1 MKKDKQNNVV
11 NILFGDKIVFESVT
25 AEKRKVVFEYLSKG
39 KYSEA
44 LDLVNSIIKMNIEYI
59 SENTQEIV
67 EKVINK
73 KKEDK
78 EKDKEKEDL
87 QKSGTIKEKPL
98 IHFAKISLDDLYKK
112 TIEKIISTHLYFQ
125 EYYSNILLAI
135 HIYTKINSRD
145 KIQRTLLFLKR
156 EMLINKYSEINQ
168 IIIQFMIQNENNI
181 EKTKDKNNVNTSVLK
196 EPINLFKSMIPAKL
210 NKKQAKVPQEL
221 YTKCEDIYFNSLK
234 VYISCAQ
241 YAVNLR
247 EINLYEEFIL
257 EFVIKINLLLSKDN
271 YIICNTFLL
280 LANLY
285 MKMGS
290 VKKAYCLYEKIIN
303 KNQQGLP
310 KDKNMCKVLISANYN
325 LGLILY
331 ITGKYENSKLRL
343 ENALEIKKTITKNNY
358 DIELIKIYETL
369 AEVDVQYKNYS
380 SAYIYI
386 QEGIKLLINK
396 GSPNPTPENIYNKD
410 HSHKHLYIKNSK
422 EKFDDKDSDESLS
435 NEGNKKITFK
445 QKFDNELNSN
455 TLQKYTNEEL
465 ILNKKFK
472 ILKNYIGSKLSETL
486 LFTKYDNVDI
496 QKNINSHN
504 IGNVFNYMQMKNT
517 NMNRRKER
525 NDDAEENRLFKDFL
539 DLDGNEPIN
548 DERTINERELST
560 FILFIASLS
569 EKQLRKL
576 NNDQPKDY
584 EYNKKHPII
593 FSKDFKDS
601 LTGIQRYNFCQLRL
615 SSLTRIKVLSDYN
628 KKISNKNM
636 KYKGLYKTQNMS
648 EIDKINLYV
657 EGKGILGMWENDE
670 EVEKEDMDD
679 SESEKNVKWK
689 KGNLQK
695 DEEDIEEKSNTKS
708 ITKEE
713 NKNKINYSFEQNEK
727 FGFTDMMKLSKEIFF
742 EGSDYINYDRFKEF
756 VYDFFKTN
764 YKDELGYINDEFI
777 IMITKDLDKS
787 KIKKI
792 LFNPKLLY
800 DLLVI
805 YAKSKG
811 IEIERPK
818 KRRKTKNSK
827 EDKIIFLHA
836 A

>member
-1 MKKDKQNNVV
+1 
-11 NILFGDKIVFESVT
+11 
-25 AEKRKVVFEYLSKG
+25 
-39 KYSEA
+39 
-44 LDLVNSIIKMNIEYI
+44 
-59 SENTQEIV
+59 
-67 EKVINK
+67 
-73 KKEDK
+73 
-78 EKDKEKEDL
+78 
-87 QKSGTIKEKPL
+87 
-98 IHFAKISLDDLYKK
+98 
-112 TIEKIISTHLYFQ
+112 
-125 EYYSNILLAI
+125 
-135 HIYTKINSRD
+135 
-145 KIQRTLLFLKR
+145 
-156 EMLINKYSEINQ
+156 
-168 IIIQFMIQNENNI
+168 
-181 EKTKDKNNVNTSVLK
+181 
-196 EPINLFKSMIPAKL
+196 MIPAKL

-396 GSPNPTPENIYNKD
+396 GSPNPTPENMHNKD
-410 HSHKHLYIKNSK
+410 HSHRHLYIKNSK
-422 EKFDDKDSDESLS
+422 EKFDDKDSDESSS

-636 KYKGLYKTQNMS
+636 NYKGLYKTQNMS

-756 VYDFFKTN
+756 VYDFFKAN

>member
-1 MKKDKQNNVV
+1 M
-11 NILFGDKIVFESVT
+11 
-25 AEKRKVVFEYLSKG
+25 
-39 KYSEA
+39 
-44 LDLVNSIIKMNIEYI
+44 
-59 SENTQEIV
+59 
-67 EKVINK
+67 
-73 KKEDK
+73 
-78 EKDKEKEDL
+78 
-87 QKSGTIKEKPL
+87 
-98 IHFAKISLDDLYKK
+98 
-112 TIEKIISTHLYFQ
+112 
-125 EYYSNILLAI
+125 
-135 HIYTKINSRD
+135 
-145 KIQRTLLFLKR
+145 
-156 EMLINKYSEINQ
+156 
-168 IIIQFMIQNENNI
+168 
-181 EKTKDKNNVNTSVLK
+181 
-196 EPINLFKSMIPAKL
+196 
-210 NKKQAKVPQEL
+210 
-221 YTKCEDIYFNSLK
+221 
-234 VYISCAQ
+234 
-241 YAVNLR
+241 
-247 EINLYEEFIL
+247 
-257 EFVIKINLLLSKDN
+257 
-271 YIICNTFLL
+271 
-280 LANLY
+280 
-285 MKMGS
+285 
-290 VKKAYCLYEKIIN
+290 
-303 KNQQGLP
+303 
-310 KDKNMCKVLISANYN
+310 
-325 LGLILY
+325 
-331 ITGKYENSKLRL
+331 
-343 ENALEIKKTITKNNY
+343 
-358 DIELIKIYETL
+358 
-369 AEVDVQYKNYS
+369 
-380 SAYIYI
+380 
-386 QEGIKLLINK
+386 
-396 GSPNPTPENIYNKD
+396 
-410 HSHKHLYIKNSK
+410 
-422 EKFDDKDSDESLS
+422 
-435 NEGNKKITFK
+435 
-445 QKFDNELNSN
+445 
-455 TLQKYTNEEL
+455 
-465 ILNKKFK
+465 NKKFK

-496 QKNINSHN
+496 QKNINNHN

-548 DERTINERELST
+548 DERKINERELST

-636 KYKGLYKTQNMS
+636 NYKGLYKTQNMS

-727 FGFTDMMKLSKEIFF
+727 FGFNDMMKLSKEIFV

-818 KRRKTKNSK
+818 KRRRTKNSK